1 MSLVKICG
9 ITEEQ
14 EVEYVNEAGVDFMG
28 MVMFFPKSKRNITV
42 EKASSLIKKLNPAV
56 TSVAVTVEPTLD
68 QIREIEAAGIQMI
81 QIHGDVSEEL
91 LQEIR
96 IPVIKAFNVH
106 DLSSYER
113 YHQADI
119 VKGYI
124 FDAQTP
130 GSGKTFDWSVLSD
143 IPHDEKFALLAG
155 GLNPDNGRGICRN
168 SCGWCRHQLRCGERH
183 RNRQRPGEDPEI
195 CGECE
200 ESVRDV
206 LFQALCGQ

>member
-14 EVEYVNEAGVDFMG
+14 EVEYVNEAGMDFMG

-81 QIHGDVSEEL
+81 QIHGDISEEL
-91 LQEIR
+91 LQEIH

-106 DLSSYER
+106 DLSS
-113 YHQADI
+113 
-119 VKGYI
+119 
-124 FDAQTP
+124 
-130 GSGKTFDWSVLSD
+130 LSL
-143 IPHDEKFALLAG
+143 IH
-155 GLNPDNGRGICRN
+155 I
-168 SCGWCRHQLRCGERH
+168 
-183 RNRQRPGEDPEI
+183 
-195 CGECE
+195 
-200 ESVRDV
+200 
-206 LFQALCGQ
+206 

>member
-130 GSGKTFDWSVLSD
+130 GSGKTLT
-143 IPHDEKFALLAG
+143 
-155 GLNPDNGRGICRN
+155 GLCSPIFRTMR
-168 SCGWCRHQLRCGERH
+168 SL
-183 RNRQRPGEDPEI
+183 PFLPE
-195 CGECE
+195 
-200 ESVRDV
+200 V
-206 LFQALCGQ
+206 

>member
-119 VKGYI
+119 GHRQPV
-124 FDAQTP
+124 
-130 GSGKTFDWSVLSD
+130 
-143 IPHDEKFALLAG
+143 
-155 GLNPDNGRGICRN
+155 GR
-168 SCGWCRHQLRCGERH
+168 
-183 RNRQRPGEDPEI
+183 
-195 CGECE
+195 
-200 ESVRDV
+200 
-206 LFQALCGQ
+206 QA

>member
-1 MSLVKICG
+1 MSLVKICV

-14 EVEYVNEAGVDFMG
+14 EVEYVNEAGADFMG

-42 EKASSLIKKLNPAV
+42 EKASSLIKILNPEI

-130 GSGKTFDWSVLSD
+130 GSGKTFNWSVLSD

-155 GLNPDNGRGICRN
+155 GLNPDNVAEAFAATHVDGADTSSGVENDTGIGKDREKI
-168 SCGWCRHQLRCGERH
+168 LRFVA
-183 RNRQRPGEDPEI
+183 NVKKQ
-195 CGECE
+195 
-200 ESVRDV
+200 
-206 LFQALCGQ
+206 

>member
-14 EVEYVNEAGVDFMG
+14 EVEYVNEAGADFMG

-42 EKASSLIKKLNPAV
+42 EKASSLIKILNPEI

-130 GSGKTFDWSVLSD
+130 GSGKTFNWSVLSD
-143 IPHDEKFALLAG
+143 IPHDEKFAG
-155 GLNPDNGRGICRN
+155 GLNPDNVAEAFAATHVDGADTSSGVENDTGIGKDREKI
-168 SCGWCRHQLRCGERH
+168 LRFVA
-183 RNRQRPGEDPEI
+183 NVKKQ
-195 CGECE
+195 
-200 ESVRDV
+200 
-206 LFQALCGQ
+206 